1 MTTCFV
7 ISFDHQLWK
16 FTGSL
21 YNPLWLDRS
30 YLPNTRSQE
39 TPRRKCQPDVPLD
52 KRQWLLHAKTV
63 GFLYFSNDLEFQTG
77 LETLW
82 TAANMLG
89 DCLWA
94 PFLISGR
101 MDSASTGLAVLPS
114 PLLHGNQNQWQC
126 VLSQEY
132 KEFVFCTVINT
143 IAGRF

>member
-30 YLPNTRSQE
+30 YLPNARSQE
-39 TPRRKCQPDVPLD
+39 TPSRKCQPDVPLD
-52 KRQWLLHAKTV
+52 KRQWLLWAKTV
-63 GFLYFSNDLEFQTG
+63 GFLYFSHDLNFQTG

-89 DCLWA
+89 ECLWA
-94 PFLISGR
+94 PLLISGR
-101 MDSASTGLAVLPS
+101 MDSASTGPSLLPS
-114 PLLHGNQNQWQC
+114 PLLHENQSRWQY

-132 KEFVFCTVINT
+132 KEFVFCAVIN
-143 IAGRF
+143 IIGGRF